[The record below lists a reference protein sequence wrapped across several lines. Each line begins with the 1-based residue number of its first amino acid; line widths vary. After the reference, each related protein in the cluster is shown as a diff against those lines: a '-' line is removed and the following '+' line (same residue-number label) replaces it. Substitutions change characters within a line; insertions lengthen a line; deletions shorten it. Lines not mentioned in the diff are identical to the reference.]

1 MDTST
6 PVGLSAKEL
15 LTPAEVEQVYGL
27 KATTLRQWRYE
38 GHGPRYVKTMP
49 GRSGLVMYR
58 RRDIDTWLDDRTVQ
72 PAAAL

>member
-6 PVGLSAKEL
+6 PVELAVKEL
-15 LTPAEVEQVYGL
+15 LTPTEVEQVYGL

-38 GHGPRYVKTMP
+38 GHGPRYVKTAP

-58 RRDIDTWLDDRTVQ
+58 RRDIDAWLDECTVQ
-72 PAAAL
+72 PAAA

>member
-6 PVGLSAKEL
+6 PVVLAVKEL

-27 KATTLRQWRYE
+27 KTTTLRQWRYE
-38 GHGPRYVKTMP
+38 GRGPNYVKTDP

-58 RRDIDTWLDDRTVQ
+58 RRDIDTWLDGCTVQ
-72 PAAAL
+72 PAAA

>member
-6 PVGLSAKEL
+6 PGELTAKEL
-15 LTPAEVEQVYGL
+15 LTPAEVEIVYGL
-27 KATTLRQWRYE
+27 KPNTLRQWRYE
-38 GHGPRYVKTMP
+38 GHGPRYVKTAP

-58 RRDIDTWLDDRTVQ
+58 RTDIDAWLDACTVQ